1 MGWNLF
7 TLSEEQ
13 AKTLATKAPG
23 SISLRK
29 PYNTIDGRFR
39 YLNREVIREVWNS
52 KLSAIKSGE
61 SVDGKK
67 ANSIAMGNFRIAY
80 NAGDPLSRVNFACGG
95 PNPLNTHPGAL
106 ILTTRD
112 GMKRN
117 KSCGQYES
125 ASTNVKYVYDSS
137 LFTRFSREKAIQKDF
152 SADYSYGGSNNGA
165 YTAIRRSHM

>member
-7 TLSEEQ
+7 TLSEQQ
-13 AKTLATKAPG
+13 AKNLANNAPG

-52 KLSAIKSGE
+52 KLVSIKSGE
-61 SVDGKK
+61 SKYGH
-67 ANSIAMGNFRIAY
+67 ANSIAMGNFRITY

-117 KSCGQYES
+117 KSCGKYES

-137 LFTRFSREKAIQKDF
+137 LFTRFNREKAIQKDF
-152 SADYSYGGSNNGA
+152 AYDYSYGGSNNGA

>member
-7 TLSEEQ
+7 TLSEKQ
-13 AKTLATKAPG
+13 AKNLAKNAPG

-39 YLNREVIREVWNS
+39 YLNREVIREVWNARLAS
-52 KLSAIKSGE
+52 DKSLGN
-61 SVDGKK
+61 KP
-67 ANSIAMGNFRIAY
+67 IAMGNFRITY

-95 PNPLNTHPGAL
+95 PNPLYTHPGSL

-112 GMKRN
+112 SMNNN
-117 KSCGQYES
+117 KSCGEYES

-137 LFTRFSREKAIQKDF
+137 LFTRFKREKAIHKDF
-152 SADYSYGGSNNGA
+152 AKDYSYGGSNNGA
-165 YTAIRRSHM
+165 YTAITHIRV